1 VCADINDFRDMAAE
15 EEMAVKFYK
24 IGDAADLAQQLIA
37 ILESAALQ
45 RSMGEHNFAAGQQ
58 MTMSS
63 VIRNY
68 LRWFELNRSK
78 RALRNG
84 TLTGRRR
91 RLWHRFLFTS

>member
-1 VCADINDFRDMAAE
+1 MGFRLCARTSTIFATVAAE
-15 EEMAVKFYK
+15 EDMAVNFYK

-45 RSMGEHNFAAGQQ
+45 RSMGEHNFAAGQE

-68 LRWFELNRSK
+68 LRWF
-78 RALRNG
+78 
-84 TLTGRRR
+84 
-91 RLWHRFLFTS
+91 